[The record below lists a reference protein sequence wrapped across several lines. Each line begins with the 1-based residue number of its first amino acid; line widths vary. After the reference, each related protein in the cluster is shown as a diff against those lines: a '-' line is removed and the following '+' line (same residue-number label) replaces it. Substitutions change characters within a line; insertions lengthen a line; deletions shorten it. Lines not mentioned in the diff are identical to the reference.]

1 MSLLA
6 GLQSTNLVL
15 RFFLELC
22 SLFAVGY
29 WGYKTGNSFVV
40 KWILAVGGPLVL
52 AVIWGLM
59 GSPNAPIKLAEPL
72 HLILEIIVFG
82 LPVLLLA
89 LLGKNELAWLIGI
102 VVVINK
108 ILMIIWKQ

>member
-6 GLQSTNLVL
+6 GLQSINIAL
-15 RFFLELC
+15 RFLLELC

-29 WGYKTGNSFVV
+29 WGYKTGESLVV
-40 KWILAVGGPLVL
+40 QWILAVGGPLVL

-59 GSPNAPIKLAEPL
+59 GSPKAPIKLSEPFYF
-72 HLILEIIVFG
+72 ILEIIVFG

-89 LLGKNELAWLIGI
+89 LLGKNELAWFIGI